1 MSPKVPQAYMDAR
14 RKEIIQAA
22 YKCFFTKG
30 FHNTTMQDI
39 FDAANLSPG
48 AVYNYFPSKE
58 DLVIA
63 TVKESDT
70 FILPQLASLSTEN
83 PEKTLLNLV
92 NFWVSLLKKL
102 PNELNRLHMDYYSE
116 ATNNEAIRQALLE
129 SQANI
134 FNSLVKVFRTDQK
147 AGAINSEHD
156 PLSVALVMITMVSGL
171 RMHRIV
177 DPDID
182 IDAFGNVFKAMITAF
197 FTVKPQKRFR
207 AVKAKPKRS
216 TVSAKRT

>member
-39 FDAANLSPG
+39 FTAAKLSPG
-48 AVYNYFPSKE
+48 AIYNYFASKE

-63 TVKESDT
+63 TVKDSDT
-70 FILPQLASLSTEN
+70 FVLPQLASLSSEN
-83 PEKTLLNLV
+83 PEKTLHNLV
-92 NFWVSLLKKL
+92 DFWVSLLNKL

-134 FNSLVKVFRTDQK
+134 YHSLVKVFRPDQK
-147 AGAINSEHD
+147 ADAINSELD
-156 PLSVALVMITMVSGL
+156 PLSLALVMIAMFSGL
-171 RMHRIV
+171 RMHKLV
-177 DPDID
+177 DSDID
-182 IDAFGNVFKAMITAF
+182 IEAFGNVFKAMVTAF
-197 FTVKPQKRFR
+197 FSVKPEKRFK
-207 AVKAKPKRS
+207 AVKAKPKR
-216 TVSAKRT
+216 RTASVNRT

>member
-39 FDAANLSPG
+39 FTAAKLSPG
-48 AVYNYFPSKE
+48 AIYNYFASKE

-63 TVKESDT
+63 TLKESDT
-70 FILPQLASLSTEN
+70 FILPQLALLSSEN
-83 PEKTLLNLV
+83 PEKTLHNMV
-92 NFWVSLLKKL
+92 NFWVSLL
-102 PNELNRLHMDYYSE
+102 NEVPIELTRIQMDYYSE
-116 ATNNEAIRQALLE
+116 ATHNEAIRQALLE

-134 FNSLVKVFRTDQK
+134 FAGLVKVFRPDQK
-147 AGAINSEHD
+147 SGATNPEPD
-156 PLSVALVMITMVSGL
+156 PLSLALVMLAMFSGL
-171 RMHRIV
+171 RMYKLV

-182 IDAFGNVFKAMITAF
+182 IETFGNVFKAMITGFLAAKP
-197 FTVKPQKRFR
+197 VKRVKG
-207 AVKAKPKRS
+207 AKAKRRI
-216 TVSAKRT
+216 V